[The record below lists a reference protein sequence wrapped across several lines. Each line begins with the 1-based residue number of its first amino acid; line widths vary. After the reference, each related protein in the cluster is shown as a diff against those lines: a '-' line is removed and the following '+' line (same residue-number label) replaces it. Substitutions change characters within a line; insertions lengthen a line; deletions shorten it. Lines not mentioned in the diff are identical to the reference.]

1 MVTHKIAALTFL
13 SDDEMKAMVTYPGLA
28 LCFKEA
34 VDHLKNIWRKTE
46 VKNT

>member
-1 MVTHKIAALTFL
+1 MRAALTFL
-13 SDDEMKAMVTYPGLA
+13 SDNEMQAMTLYPGLA

-34 VDHLKNIWRKTE
+34 VDHLQNMWRKTE